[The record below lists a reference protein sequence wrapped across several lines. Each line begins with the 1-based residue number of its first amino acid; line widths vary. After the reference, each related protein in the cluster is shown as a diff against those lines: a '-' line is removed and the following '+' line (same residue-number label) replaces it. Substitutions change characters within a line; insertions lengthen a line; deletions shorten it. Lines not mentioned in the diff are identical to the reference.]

1 MITYTRRRNSSS
13 KCMVDYVGGIYAQKY
28 IGHREAIGT
37 IALGQV
43 LLVLDHRIPL
53 TRIAIMVHL

>member
-1 MITYTRRRNSSS
+1 
-13 KCMVDYVGGIYAQKY
+13 MVDYVGGIYAQKY